1 MELTYFLFK
10 KEQSNSVVYV
20 SGCMHVQS
28 HPTLCDH
35 MDSSLPGSSLHGI
48 LQARTGV
55 GCHFL
60 LQGIF
65 PHPGIKP
72 VSLASPALAG
82 GFFTTSATWKARIDT
97 PITWMT
103 PKGIMLNERSQ
114 TQTLH
119 LYDFSQRQSCRN
131 SRQISSFQ
139 KLRVGRGCDTRSAG
153 GRSLFE
159 FFRHVPCG
167 ILVPHQG
174 LNLQLLSP

>member
-1 MELTYFLFK
+1 MKELLCPVSHVWLFATPGTVACQAPLSMGSPRQ
-10 KEQSNSVVYV
+10 EYPSELPF
-20 SGCMHVQS
+20 
-28 HPTLCDH
+28 PTPGD
-35 MDSSLPGSSLHGI
+35 LPN
-48 LQARTGV
+48 
-55 GCHFL
+55 
-60 LQGIF
+60 
-65 PHPGIKP
+65 PGIEP

-97 PITWMT
+97 PITWVT
-103 PKGIMLNERSQ
+103 PKGIMRNERSQ